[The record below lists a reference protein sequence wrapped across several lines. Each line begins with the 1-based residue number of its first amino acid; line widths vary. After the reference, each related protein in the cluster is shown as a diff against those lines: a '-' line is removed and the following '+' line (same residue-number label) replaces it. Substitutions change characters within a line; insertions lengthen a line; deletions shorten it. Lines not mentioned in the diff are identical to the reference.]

1 VEKNE
6 YFYATYSAASRT
18 ISSTIVTNGYTGMGS
33 KTLNTVRL
41 LGASNVVSVTVN
53 GVAHTDFE
61 MLPTGEV
68 AIRNLNLAAN
78 QAFTITY

>member
-1 VEKNE
+1 
-6 YFYATYSAASRT
+6 
-18 ISSTIVTNGYTGMGS
+18 MGS